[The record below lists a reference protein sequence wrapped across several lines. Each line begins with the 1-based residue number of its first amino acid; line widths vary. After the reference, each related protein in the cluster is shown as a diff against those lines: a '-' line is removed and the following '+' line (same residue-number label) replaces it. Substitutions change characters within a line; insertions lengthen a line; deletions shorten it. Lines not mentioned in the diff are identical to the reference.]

1 MKWTGQLSPRAL
13 LWAILPV
20 LVATQWA
27 AGDVSA
33 QQGGQETVYRITI
46 VKGLDEQRARDYK
59 LQLESLGF
67 LPINLDFRNQIV
79 SVLYG
84 NFPTHA
90 DALRAKERLE
100 TEGFDPRE
108 IVEIVRGGAIRRAAQ
123 QAGIEPVYR
132 VLVQEFADSGEA
144 DSLKQIL
151 EEAGHFGVE
160 AKSAG
165 GSVQVIVGSYPDRNN
180 AQNLLVLL
188 REQGYV
194 TARVIEM
201 LGGVESGASRAAR
214 ATTPVTQARPIVRQS
229 RPSISSVSQILSPV
243 VMQSDIWKSLSED
256 QKRRVMDTVI
266 MQERIRSGD
275 ELVGKIIDIEKRLGN
290 LETSERKLVEQ
301 ITDEREV
308 RARKTTNVG
317 RLYRDAQNLGSS
329 GRFEDAII
337 LLKEILRLD
346 KDNQSATTLTRI
358 FENRLNGEMYEGQN
372 AETDEKHAL
381 LLAEAEAEGR
391 KNTIASLELAKGI
404 WLDIKLLDAKFEQ
417 EATNKINE
425 LGNRIGQLR
434 AENAAF
440 ADEEERKAE
449 LIRYGLIGAI
459 GVLAV
464 VVALL
469 FVRSYRSHRQLMR
482 TIHEITSGSIRPMRD
497 LEMAG
502 AGAGQLSGGGAAG
515 LAAPTKG
522 TDDIFSAGGGDSPPG
537 DPLAGVSTE
546 APVATPGE
554 ETEDIPAFS
563 GGAPPGDAVPDILG
577 DSDSQGGAA
586 DTESSPFD
594 TGDIFGEVEDTGGM
608 TDEPPLAAVATPPE
622 AAEQTG
628 ADASAFDDIF
638 GDIGSGGGDQTDPSA
653 TDPSSSDPLG
663 GVADESKS
671 LTAGFEME
679 DIFSEAKE
687 EPAAPPP
694 PPPADE
700 EVTSIS
706 FGDVMPDDSAVDQLP
721 AEAPPV
727 EAPAATGDDPL
738 AILNGPPATEAPPE
752 TAPATGGTDPFSDT
766 PFASVF
772 GDDAAGGGTESSTG
786 PKDSAITDDTEIP
799 AIKLDI
805 PDDDPFASLKLG
817 GDDSDTSTKK
827 GPSSTS
833 AETAESA
840 PPISAPPLS
849 MGTAAPSATAAA
861 EGAQLLLHNFEQDEI
876 GSFPS
881 GWSGQCD
888 YSNLTVEDT
897 EPPPGT
903 KRYIVYRKGDGAGK
917 VYYSTKFPNTSGI
930 LSVEFDLRCNDKN
943 KFLLGFYIEKD
954 EDFQQSVHTKIL
966 RSEAQTAPTIHIHG
980 EPAPYLLGSWAHIKY
995 VINLKEGKVD
1005 GYIDSTHIARELR
1018 LPQVP
1023 KFLNTLAIRDNVNT
1037 TGELLIANIRVMK
1050 ID

>member
-1 MKWTGQLSPRAL
+1 MKWTGQLSPRAA

-27 AGDVSA
+27 ARDVSA
-33 QQGGQETVYRITI
+33 QRGGQETVYRITI

-84 NFPTHA
+84 NFSTHA

-100 TEGFDPRE
+100 IEGFDPQE

-123 QAGIEPVYR
+123 QAGVEPVYR
-132 VLVQEFADSGEA
+132 LLVQEFDDGGEA

-160 AKSAG
+160 AKPSG
-165 GSVQVIVGSYPDRNN
+165 GVVQVIVGSYPDRNN

-214 ATTPVTQARPIVRQS
+214 ATTPVTQARPIERRS
-229 RPSISSVSQILSPV
+229 RPSVSSVSQILSPA

-256 QKRRVMDTVI
+256 QKRRVMNTVI

-301 ITDEREV
+301 ITDERED

-346 KDNQSATTLTRI
+346 SDNQSAMTLVRI
-358 FENRLNGEMYEGQN
+358 FENRLNGEMYEGQD
-372 AETDEKHAL
+372 AETDEKYAK
-381 LLAEAEAEGR
+381 LLAEAEGEGR
-391 KNTIASLELAKGI
+391 KNTIAGLESAVVI
-404 WLDIKLLDAKFEQ
+404 WRSIKMLNAKFEQ
-417 EATNKINE
+417 DATNKINE

-434 AENAAF
+434 TEEVAF

-482 TIHEITSGSIRPMRD
+482 TIHEITSGAIRPMRD

-502 AGAGQLSGGGAAG
+502 AGAGQLTGGGTPG
-515 LAAPTKG
+515 LASPTEG
-522 TDDIFSAGGGDSPPG
+522 TDDIFSTGGGDSPPG
-537 DPLAGVSTE
+537 DPLAGIATE
-546 APVATPGE
+546 DPPASPGE
-554 ETEDIPAFS
+554 ETEDIPALG
-563 GGAPPGDAVPDILG
+563 GGAAPGDAAPDILS

-594 TGDIFGEVEDTGGM
+594 TGDIFGEVEDTGAV
-608 TDEPPLAAVATPPE
+608 TDEPPLAAVATPP
-622 AAEQTG
+622 AAEEQTG

-638 GDIGSGGGDQTDPSA
+638 GDIGSGGGDQTDASADADASA
-653 TDPSSSDPLG
+653 TDPLG

-671 LTAGFEME
+671 LTAGFEMD

-687 EPAAPPP
+687 EPAPPP
-694 PPPADE
+694 PSPPPAEE

-706 FGDVMPDDSAVDQLP
+706 FGDVMPDESSVEQPPAEAPAAEAPAASSDDPLSFLNGPPA

-727 EAPAATGDDPL
+727 AAS
-738 AILNGPPATEAPPE
+738 
-752 TAPATGGTDPFSDT
+752 TAEGTDPFSDT

-772 GDDAAGGGTESSTG
+772 AEDGGGTESSTA
-786 PKDSAITDDTEIP
+786 PAVADDTEIP

-817 GDDSDTSTKK
+817 GDTDTSTKK
-827 GPSSTS
+827 SPSSSS

-840 PPISAPPLS
+840 PPISTSPVS
-849 MGTAAPSATAAA
+849 MGAAVPSATATAPGD
-861 EGAQLLLHNFEQDEI
+861 ELLVHNFEQDEI

-897 EPPPGT
+897 EPPPNT
-903 KRYIVYRKGDGAGK
+903 KRYIVYRKANGAGK
-917 VYYSTKFPNTSGI
+917 VYFSTKFPNTSGI

-1037 TGELLIANIRVMK
+1037 TGELLIANIRVTK
-1050 ID
+1050 LG